1 MTTPATSAVLGRVFP
16 ILRMMPP
23 FLRPSQSE
31 TDGGRASDKHQY
43 LDILDD
49 GSYPAGPML
58 TGGGPLPQNKGVDT
72 GPPLKAKNTKPFRTN
87 DGF

>member
-1 MTTPATSAVLGRVFP
+1 
-16 ILRMMPP
+16 MMPP